1 MNYAH
6 TGRALLI
13 ASLNAAAAAQGITF
27 TADDLEFLT
36 PAPSTNPNR
45 EVQVTYRA
53 SPSSMFT
60 GEAIA
65 FYDRLDLTALFE
77 GAGIDLIEVVKG
89 FPSTAELID
98 HLNTRFGMG
107 FTNEDFVIGTVIGEE
122 DTEVVLEALPGS
134 FAFTGQLL
142 ISLVVAKTPLAEA
155 VVNPELGGLQV
166 TPVDSEAEPA

>member
-1 MNYAH
+1 MNAAH
-6 TGRALLI
+6 TGRALLL

-27 TADDLEFLT
+27 TPDDLVFLT
-36 PAPSTNPNR
+36 PVPSTNPNR
-45 EVQVTYRA
+45 EVQVTYQA
-53 SPSSMFT
+53 SPSSLFE
-60 GEAIA
+60 GEAVA

-89 FPSTAELID
+89 FPTTTELVE

-107 FTNEDFVIGTVIGEE
+107 FNLDDFMIGTVINEE

-134 FAFTGQLL
+134 FAFKGQLL
-142 ISLVVAKTPLAEA
+142 ISLVVAKTPLADA